1 MPALDAR
8 STLVP
13 MMPIAGNAAVPRREN
28 LALLYQG
35 LLTGI
40 VRIHSGRQ
48 PLMNADMFR
57 RRTKEA
63 LAEVTREAMKR
74 NYAAEHTIE
83 TDFAM
88 VAFLDE
94 VILSSKDPARDEWVQ
109 KPLQEELFNIT
120 TAGELFFTR
129 IERLLTRADTQELA
143 DMLEVYYLCILLG
156 FEGQYATRNKTEL
169 HLLSD
174 RMRQRIERIRNADP
188 RFSPNGMIP
197 GEAIVVAAPD
207 PVVQNLKLAA
217 LAIGG
222 MALFIFLV
230 AWVHLLW
237 KGSGLHDLLVKA
249 LVM

>member
-1 MPALDAR
+1 MTTHPGSPA
-8 STLVP
+8 
-13 MMPIAGNAAVPRREN
+13 IARREN

-48 PLMNADMFR
+48 PLVNADIFR

-83 TDFAM
+83 TDFAV

-94 VILSSKDPARDEWVQ
+94 VILSSKDPARDTWAQ
-109 KPLQEELFNIT
+109 RPLQEELFNIS

-129 IERLLTRADTQELA
+129 IEKLLQRSDTSELA
-143 DMLEVYYLCILLG
+143 DMLEVYYLCTLLG
-156 FEGQYATRNKTEL
+156 FEGQYATTSKTEI
-169 HLLSD
+169 HLLTG
-174 RMRQRIERIRNADP
+174 RLRQRIERIRGTDP
-188 RFSPNGMIP
+188 RFSPTGILP
-197 GEAIVVAAPD
+197 GDPIVMAAPD
-207 PVVQNLKLAA
+207 ALAGKLKLAA
-217 LAIGG
+217 MATGG
-222 MALFIFLV
+222 AALFVLLV
-230 AWVHLLW
+230 AWIHLFF
-237 KGSGLHDLLVKA
+237 KGSSLHDMLVKA

>member
-1 MPALDAR
+1 MTTNPAPA
-8 STLVP
+8 T
-13 MMPIAGNAAVPRREN
+13 PRREN

-40 VRIHSGRQ
+40 VRIHSGKQ
-48 PLMNADMFR
+48 QLVNAEMFR

-74 NYAAEHTIE
+74 SYAAEHTIE

-94 VILSSKDPARDEWVQ
+94 VILTSKDPAREDWVR
-109 KPLQEELFNIT
+109 KPLQEELFNLS
-120 TAGELFFTR
+120 TAGEMFFTR
-129 IERLLTRADTQELA
+129 VERLFQRPDTSELA

-169 HLLSD
+169 HLLAD
-174 RMRQRIERIRNADP
+174 RVRQRIERIRGSDP
-188 RFSPNGMIP
+188 RFAPAGILP
-197 GEAIVVAAPD
+197 GDPIAVAPPD
-207 PVVQNLKLAA
+207 AMAGKLKLAA
-217 LAIGG
+217 MAVGG
-222 MALFIFLV
+222 AAVLIFLA
-230 AWVHLLW
+230 AWIHLFF
-237 KGSGLHDLLVKA
+237 KGSTLHDMLVKA

>member
-1 MPALDAR
+1 MPNLA
-8 STLVP
+8 TP
-13 MMPIAGNAAVPRREN
+13 AAPRREN

-48 PLMNADMFR
+48 PLVNAEMFR

-83 TDFAM
+83 TDFAL

-94 VILSSKDPARDEWVQ
+94 VILSSKDPAKDEWVQ
-109 KPLQEELFNIT
+109 RPLQEELFNIT

-156 FEGQYATRNKTEL
+156 FEGQFSTRNKTEL

-174 RMRQRIERIRNADP
+174 RMRQRIEHIRNADP
-188 RFSPNGMIP
+188 RFSPNGALP
-197 GEAIVVAAPD
+197 GGPITVAAPD
-207 PVVQNLKLAA
+207 PVVRKLKVTA
-217 LAIGG
+217 LAI
-222 MALFIFLV
+222 AAAAIFFFLV

-237 KGSGLHDLLVKA
+237 KGSQLHDLLVKA

>member
-1 MPALDAR
+1 MIPNVA
-8 STLVP
+8 SS
-13 MMPIAGNAAVPRREN
+13 AVRRREN

-48 PLMNADMFR
+48 PLVNADMFR

-83 TDFAM
+83 TDFAL

-94 VILSSKDPARDEWVQ
+94 VILSSRDPARDEWVQ
-109 KPLQEELFNIT
+109 RPLQEELFNIT

-143 DMLEVYYLCILLG
+143 DMLEVYFLCVLLG
-156 FEGQYATRNKTEL
+156 FEGQFATRNKTEL
-169 HLLSD
+169 HLLTD
-174 RMRQRIERIRNADP
+174 RMRQRIEHIRNADP
-188 RFSPNGMIP
+188 RFSPNGILP
-197 GEAIVVAAPD
+197 GDPIAVAAPD
-207 PVVQNLKLAA
+207 PLVRKLKFAA
-217 LAIGG
+217 MGIAGAG
-222 MALFIFLV
+222 VFIFLV

-237 KGSGLHDLLVKA
+237 KGSQLHDLLVKA

>member
-1 MPALDAR
+1 MTSNPGNPAI
-8 STLVP
+8 T
-13 MMPIAGNAAVPRREN
+13 RREN

-48 PLMNADMFR
+48 PLVNADMFR

-83 TDFAM
+83 TDFAV

-94 VILSSKDPARDEWVQ
+94 VILTSKDPARDAWAQ
-109 KPLQEELFNIT
+109 RPLQEELFNVS

-129 IERLLTRADTQELA
+129 IERLQQRADTAELA

-156 FEGQYATRNKTEL
+156 FEGQYATTSKTEI
-169 HLLSD
+169 HLLTG
-174 RMRQRIERIRNADP
+174 RLRQRIERIRGADP
-188 RFSPNGMIP
+188 RFSPTGILP
-197 GEAIVVAAPD
+197 GDPMVMAPPD
-207 PVVQNLKLAA
+207 PLAGKLKLAA
-217 LAIGG
+217 MAAGG
-222 MALFIFLV
+222 AALFIFLV
-230 AWVHLLW
+230 AWL
-237 KGSGLHDLLVKA
+237 
-249 LVM
+249 

>member
-1 MPALDAR
+1 MPGQ
-8 STLVP
+8 
-13 MMPIAGNAAVPRREN
+13 MMYPVAPPPGPRREN

-48 PLMNADMFR
+48 PLVNADMFR

-83 TDFAM
+83 TDFAL

-94 VILSSKDPARDEWVQ
+94 VILTSKDPAREEWVQ

-156 FEGQYATRNKTEL
+156 FEGQFSTRNKTEL

-174 RMRQRIERIRNADP
+174 RMRQRIEKIRNADP
-188 RFSPNGMIP
+188 RFSPSGALP
-197 GEAIVVAAPD
+197 GDPIKMAAPD
-207 PVVQNLKLAA
+207 PVARKLKLAA
-217 LAIGG
+217 LCIAG
-222 MALFIFLV
+222 AAVFFFLV
-230 AWVHLLW
+230 AWLHLFL
-237 KGSGLHDLLVKA
+237 KGSQLENMLVKE